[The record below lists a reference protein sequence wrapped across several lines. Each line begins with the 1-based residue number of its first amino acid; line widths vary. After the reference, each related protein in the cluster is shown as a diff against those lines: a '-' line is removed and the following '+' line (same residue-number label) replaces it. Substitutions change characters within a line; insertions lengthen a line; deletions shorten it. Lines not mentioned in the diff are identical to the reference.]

1 MSRNRN
7 GQPSPDLEPRRV
19 APGEGEAVWFTNNR
33 MTLKATAETTGGAYG
48 LVEALAPAGSGPP
61 LHVHHREDET
71 FWVLEGTLT
80 VRCGERTFGAGPGSY
95 VFLPRG
101 IPHTFVVEGDS
112 PARIVSISTPG
123 RPRALLRR
131 RRPAGRGR
139 RPPAGRAARRGHARP
154 RRSRLRRR
162 DLGPAAHCGSDLIR

>member
-7 GQPSPDLEPRRV
+7 GKPSPDLEPRRV

-71 FWVLEGTLT
+71 FWVLEGILT

-101 IPHTFVVEGDS
+101 IPHTFVVEGDL
-112 PARIVSISTPG
+112 PARIVSICTPG
-123 RPRALLRR
+123 GLERYFVAAG
-131 RRPAGRGR
+131 RPAEDDGL
-139 RPPAGRAARRGHARP
+139 PPAAPPEVAMLARVGA
-154 RRSRLRRR
+154 
-162 DLGPAAHCGSDLIR
+162 DFGVEILGPPLTAGQT